1 MDEKTIAEF
10 LYEFISAKYHI
21 NDGSLDAVTFR
32 ELLDNLKKFDD
43 VHWGFNCKMVLE
55 EAGITIDQFKK
66 DFSGLLT
73 IFSRVEK
80 E

>member
-32 ELLDNLKKFDD
+32 EVLDSLKKFDD
-43 VHWGFNCKMVLE
+43 VHWGFNCKDVLE
-55 EAGITIDQFKK
+55 EIGITIDQFK
-66 DFSGLLT
+66 DDLLST
-73 IFSRVEK
+73 LIIYK
-80 E
+80 QT